1 MLASFLIKHDH
12 LIYRLV
18 LQKDIYNF
26 GHRTFEQKEI
36 FFRWTFERKLFFIYL
51 RF

>member
-26 GHRTFEQKEI
+26 GHRTFEQKDFFFQVI
-36 FFRWTFERKLFFIYL
+36 FHLPAIL
-51 RF
+51 VGH